1 MNRLVPLQT
10 NRPESTCRATHS
22 RALRPAKLRDRV
34 KLPPRSDIV
43 KLEPQVLA
51 VAAVTVL
58 VTVLV
63 MLLIVTLTSR
73 EKQRTDDF
81 GSAAARA
88 LAELAVQPLMQQD
101 RMHLGVIA
109 NRLAELPEIRG
120 VASYSADN
128 QLLTTT
134 GDLQGPHHTEPV
146 IVDDSIVGYVRV
158 ALHPGAFT
166 SGHPARSLSLL
177 LAALLIPFAVAVGW
191 SVARAGRQG
200 RLTFPLL
207 KTPRR
212 HALQEPPAAP
222 DSPDP
227 ADIAE
232 NEMSPPDIR
241 HYLLAVNFYNQL
253 SLSATEREFESSLC
267 VELAEAVA
275 EIYQGQ
281 VVNLPGFG
289 TLVDFD
295 HMDDGDRAF
304 QVICGAFV
312 LARLLRDEAPF
323 GIYRLGL
330 NVIEQ
335 PADETLPLDHE
346 AVADAALLSAL
357 AKDTTLAVSQRCF
370 EIVVDSDRLHTRPL
384 HNPLLE
390 QLSTS
395 APGCRLITDL
405 EPSYTS
411 LVVQQAEKLRSQ
423 REAISNPSTF

>member
-1 MNRLVPLQT
+1 
-10 NRPESTCRATHS
+10 
-22 RALRPAKLRDRV
+22 V

-43 KLEPQVLA
+43 KPEPLVLA
-51 VAAVTVL
+51 VSAVTVL
-58 VTVLV
+58 VTMLM
-63 MLLIVTLTSR
+63 MLLVVSLTSR
-73 EKQRTDDF
+73 EEQRLDDF

-134 GDLQGPHHTEPV
+134 GDLRGPHHTQPV
-146 IVDDSIVGYVRV
+146 TVDDSIVGYVRV
-158 ALHPGAFT
+158 ALEPEAFT
-166 SGHPARSLSLL
+166 SGHPARSTALL
-177 LAALLIPFAVAVGW
+177 LAALLIPFVVAVGW
-191 SVARAGRQG
+191 SMARAARQG
-200 RLTFPLL
+200 RLTLPASM
-207 KTPRR
+207 TTRR
-212 HALQEPPAAP
+212 HTLHEPPSTTDSADSDVTPEDQEPPP
-222 DSPDP
+222 DV
-227 ADIAE
+227 
-232 NEMSPPDIR
+232 R

-253 SLSATEREFESSLC
+253 SLSASEREFESSLC
-267 VELAEAVA
+267 TELAEAVA

-281 VVNLPGFG
+281 VVKLPGVG

-295 HMDDGDRAF
+295 HVDDDDRAF

-346 AVADAALLSAL
+346 AVADTALLSAL
-357 AKDTTLAVSQRCF
+357 AKDMTLAVSQQCF
-370 EIVVDSDRLHTRPL
+370 DIVVDSDRLHTRPL

-395 APGCRLITDL
+395 TPGCRLITDL

-411 LVVQQAEKLRSQ
+411 LVVQQAESLRSQ